1 MHALYM
7 HAININSYTVYN
19 YLNGQPKSCVAVK
32 LTVVFIK
39 HVTGGGCSGVRHPKH
54 RGTCTD
60 KTGTVEPLYKGHSQ
74 LRILMKHFRWV
85 TSVLHLFELSLCPI
99 SVQAWSAMMSG
110 HPKNIKGFSA
120 THTLILQSRYVP
132 WCYSWYPDA
141 TVLMS

>member
-60 KTGTVEPLYKGHSQ
+60 RTGIQ
-74 LRILMKHFRWV
+74 WN
-85 TSVLHLFELSLCPI
+85 LS
-99 SVQAWSAMMSG
+99 
-110 HPKNIKGFSA
+110 IKD
-120 THTLILQSRYVP
+120 TLNPGL
-132 WCYSWYPDA
+132 
-141 TVLMS
+141 